1 MDYAKFQQEI
11 RSAHVQNRSEV
22 YRSKNKLQLPLS
34 LNTEKKKRG
43 NEKKKKQ
50 SKYFSLKEK
59 REMVYFSNNK
69 IKIKRLYILN
79 VVVNLDKPVPI
90 SMFLIS
96 I

>member
-1 MDYAKFQQEI
+1 MK
-11 RSAHVQNRSEV
+11 
-22 YRSKNKLQLPLS
+22 
-34 LNTEKKKRG
+34 
-43 NEKKKKQ
+43 KKKKQ

-59 REMVYFSNNK
+59 REMVCFSNNK

>member
-43 NEKKKKQ
+43 NEKKKKTKQ
-50 SKYFSLKEK
+50 VF
-59 REMVYFSNNK
+59 
-69 IKIKRLYILN
+69 
-79 VVVNLDKPVPI
+79 
-90 SMFLIS
+90 
-96 I
+96 